1 MIPSLSDYLTNDN
14 CKVSVFKTKI
24 FIFKIDSTTY
34 IKIFLENVFFG
45 GMEIHSYTMNK
56 IMIIL
61 RKLEGYVSMYK

>member
-24 FIFKIDSTTY
+24 FIFKIDSTTSRF
-34 IKIFLENVFFG
+34 FLRMFFFG

-56 IMIIL
+56 NMIIL